1 MDEQKI
7 IEAMDRAK
15 EKVEQLHQEREVSQE
30 KLHKP
35 YEI

>member
-15 EKVEQLHQEREVSQE
+15 KIVEQLRREREVPPE

-35 YEI
+35 YDI

>member
-1 MDEQKI
+1 MDEQKA

-15 EKVEQLHQEREVSQE
+15 EKVEQLRREREVSPE

-35 YEI
+35 YDI

>member
-1 MDEQKI
+1 MDEKKV

-15 EKVEQLHQEREVSQE
+15 EKVEQLRREREVSME

-35 YEI
+35 YDI

>member
-1 MDEQKI
+1 MDEQKA

-15 EKVEQLHQEREVSQE
+15 KIVEQLRREREVSPE

-35 YEI
+35 YDI